1 MDFVNLLFLK
11 LNNFLSDPQTIELV
25 VNNRFLMIV
34 LVIVLLK
41 FKYATYSNIWL
52 SALINVPGTILH
64 ETMHF
69 LVGLF
74 MNAKPTS
81 YDLIPHKDG
90 FGNYIMGSVGFRNVT
105 SYNAIPSA
113 LAPLFLLIIGY
124 YFNRWYFDNINVNIA
139 NYMLYILLQTIIIEN
154 AVPSTT
160 DFKVAFSYPLGLII
174 YSFIAVFFVIY
185 VF

>member
-1 MDFVNLLFLK
+1 MDFVELLLFK
-11 LNNFLSDPQTIELV
+11 LNSYLSDPQTINWV
-25 VNNRFLMIV
+25 VNNRFLMII

-41 FKYATYSNIWL
+41 FKYSTYSSMWL
-52 SALINVPGTILH
+52 SALINIPGTILH

-69 LVGLF
+69 MVGLF

-81 YDLIPHKDG
+81 YDLVPRRDA

-124 YFNRWYFDNINVNIA
+124 NFNSWYFNNVNVTVG
-139 NYMLYILLQTIIIEN
+139 NYMTYILLQTIIIEN

-160 DFKVAFSYPLGLII
+160 DFKVAFSYPLGVLI
-174 YSFIAVFFVIY
+174 YSFITVFCVVY

>member
-1 MDFVNLLFLK
+1 MDFINLLLFK
-11 LNNFLSDPQTIELV
+11 LNNFLSSPQTLDMV

-41 FKYATYSNIWL
+41 FKYSTYSSIWL

-81 YDLIPHKDG
+81 YDLIPRKDG
-90 FGNYIMGSVGFRNVT
+90 FGNYVMGSVGFRNVT
-105 SYNAIPSA
+105 SYNAVPAA
-113 LAPLFLLIIGY
+113 LAPLFLLFIGY
-124 YFNRWYFDNINVNIA
+124 YFNRWYFANINITVF

-154 AVPSTT
+154 AVPSST
-160 DFKVAFSYPLGLII
+160 DFKVAFSYPLGLLI
-174 YSFIAVFFVIY
+174 YGFIGVFFLVY